1 MSVLKNKKE
10 WTRFIKFGIVGIIG
24 AVVDFGVMNLLSV
37 AFKVPFIIASII
49 SFTLAV
55 INNFILN
62 RFWTYPETRD
72 NPFIKQLIQFA
83 VVSCLGLAIRVPL
96 LAYLDKVLTAFAAE
110 TIPNFLTPTVVGHNV
125 ALAIVI
131 GVVMLWNFFINR
143 VWTFRN
149 VPA

>member
-1 MSVLKNKKE
+1 MSVFKNKKE

-37 AFKVPFIIASII
+37 VFKVPFIISSII

-55 INNFILN
+55 INNFVLN
-62 RFWTYPETRD
+62 RFWTYPETRE

-96 LAYLDKVLTAFAAE
+96 LAYLDKVLTAFATE

-131 GVVMLWNFFINR
+131 CVVMLWNFFINR